1 MPVYANDGKIRV
13 NFVTTLSS
21 ITSPT
26 AVQLN
31 AAPPA
36 SNMIAGFITKD
47 GLTVPADQNNVDVA
61 VLSDTFDAQVVGSFG
76 GAIEM
81 TGVRNDTTDTFWDL
95 CIYGTVGW
103 IVVRRGLPTATVYA
117 AAQKVEVYPVQLHE
131 PVPAQT
137 GGNTVGQFTI
147 SAPVTSQP
155 QLKATV
161 A

>member
-1 MPVYANDGKIRV
+1 VPVYSNDGKIRIQWV
-13 NFVTTLSS
+13 AGTTLSVS
-21 ITSPT
+21 APSAATVT
-26 AVQLN
+26 AGTRLDQFV
-31 AAPPA
+31 
-36 SNMIAGFITKD
+36 TKD

-81 TGVRNDTTDTFWDL
+81 TGVRNDTSDTFWDL
-95 CIYGTVGW
+95 CVYGTVGF
-103 IVVRRGLPTATVYA
+103 IVVRRGLASASAFAAT
-117 AAQKVEVYPVQLHE
+117 QDVEVYPVQMHE

-147 SAPVTSQP
+147 SLPVTSQP
-155 QLKATV
+155 NLKAVMV

>member
-1 MPVYANDGKIRV
+1 MPVYSNDGKIRIQWV
-13 NFVTTLSS
+13 AGTTLS
-21 ITSPT
+21 TSAPS
-26 AVQLN
+26 
-31 AAPPA
+31 AATV
-36 SNMIAGFITKD
+36 SAGERLDPFVTKD

-81 TGVRNDTTDTFWDL
+81 TGTRNSVDADDDFWNL
-95 CIYGTVGW
+95 CVYGTVGF
-103 IVVRRGLPTATVYA
+103 IVVRRGLA
-117 AAQKVEVYPVQLHE
+117 AASAFAATQKVEVYPVQMHE

-147 SAPVTSQP
+147 SMPVTSQP
-155 QLKATV
+155 NLKAVMV

>member
-13 NFVTTLSS
+13 AFVTASIPNIASPVAATLNGGTMLS
-21 ITSPT
+21 
-26 AVQLN
+26 
-31 AAPPA
+31 
-36 SNMIAGFITKD
+36 GFITKD

-95 CIYGTVGW
+95 CIYGAVGW
-103 IVVRRGLPTATVYA
+103 LAVRRGLPTATTFA
-117 AAQKVEVYPVQLHE
+117 AAQKVEIYPCQLHE

-155 QLKATV
+155 NLKAV
-161 A
+161 VV